1 MRPVSKTGRHHLSTM
16 INYYLS
22 MEQRFHL
29 EAAFREIDA
38 CEDMEKLKELTK
50 QIITSQENEKAFA
63 REAMVQLKKE
73 MDFAVSKK
81 FGFR

>member
-1 MRPVSKTGRHHLSTM
+1 
-16 INYYLS
+16 
-22 MEQRFHL
+22 MEQRFQL

-81 FGFR
+81 FGFRWQQAQEL

>member
-1 MRPVSKTGRHHLSTM
+1 
-16 INYYLS
+16 

-29 EAAFREIDA
+29 EAAFREIDT

-50 QIITSQENEKAFA
+50 QIIMYQENEKAFA

-73 MDFAVSKK
+73 MDFVVSKK

>member
-1 MRPVSKTGRHHLSTM
+1 MT
-16 INYYLS
+16 NYHLS

-38 CEDMEKLKELTK
+38 CMDMEKLKELTK
-50 QIITSQENEKAFA
+50 QIITSQENDKTFA
-63 REAMVQLKKE
+63 REAMVQHKKE
-73 MDFAVSKK
+73 MEFAVSKK

>member
-1 MRPVSKTGRHHLSTM
+1 
-16 INYYLS
+16 

-38 CEDMEKLKELTK
+38 CDDMEKLKELTK

-73 MDFAVSKK
+73 IEFVASKK
-81 FGFR
+81 FGFS

>member
-1 MRPVSKTGRHHLSTM
+1 MT
-16 INYYLS
+16 NYHLS

-38 CEDMEKLKELTK
+38 CDDMEKLKELTK

-73 MDFAVSKK
+73 IEFVASKK
-81 FGFR
+81 FGFS

>member
-1 MRPVSKTGRHHLSTM
+1 
-16 INYYLS
+16 

-38 CEDMEKLKELTK
+38 CEDLEKLKELTK

-73 MDFAVSKK
+73 IEFVASKK
-81 FGFR
+81 FGFS

>member
-1 MRPVSKTGRHHLSTM
+1 
-16 INYYLS
+16 

-38 CEDMEKLKELTK
+38 CDDMGKLKELTK

-73 MDFAVSKK
+73 IEFVASKK
-81 FGFR
+81 FGFS

>member
-1 MRPVSKTGRHHLSTM
+1 
-16 INYYLS
+16 

-38 CEDMEKLKELTK
+38 CEDINKHKELTK

-63 REAMVQLKKE
+63 REAMAQLRKE
-73 MDFAVSKK
+73 IEFAASKK
-81 FGFR
+81 FGFS

>member
-1 MRPVSKTGRHHLSTM
+1 MT
-16 INYYLS
+16 NYHLS

-73 MDFAVSKK
+73 IEFVASKK
-81 FGFR
+81 FGFS

>member
-1 MRPVSKTGRHHLSTM
+1 
-16 INYYLS
+16 

-50 QIITSQENEKAFA
+50 QIITSQANEKAFA

-73 MDFAVSKK
+73 IEFVASKK
-81 FGFR
+81 FGFS

>member
-1 MRPVSKTGRHHLSTM
+1 MTNYHLS
-16 INYYLS
+16 I
-22 MEQRFHL
+22 EQRFHL

-63 REAMVQLKKE
+63 REAMPQLKKE
-73 MDFAVSKK
+73 MDFTVSKK